1 MIFLPVS
8 SSSHTKRKH
17 SRPFTPFISFLL
29 FQFSRM
35 KSDGRLSSLLLSHD
49 HLYYTQQLLLR
60 DDTIRRGMLSGWE
73 ISISFERVYTTEC
86 VPLPF
91 SFIHPGCGVDS
102 SSSRLPRCYCDFRRE
117 WSYSSDE
124 LQLDGHSKLH

>member
-1 MIFLPVS
+1 
-8 SSSHTKRKH
+8 
-17 SRPFTPFISFLL
+17 
-29 FQFSRM
+29 M

-91 SFIHPGCGVDS
+91 SFIHPLLWR
-102 SSSRLPRCYCDFRRE
+102 RLLLI
-117 WSYSSDE
+117 SIAQV
-124 LQLDGHSKLH
+124 LL